1 MGNNFISEIK
11 VCIRQDNSSKLLEL
25 IEKNNI
31 PLNYE
36 IGTPKRTLIIYSI
49 LYHSPNCLQSLINLG
64 NDYNIPDKHDQS
76 SPLFLASKFNYVNL
90 IKILLNQKDIKVAS
104 LNNIG
109 LNALDVSIIRGNY
122 ESSLYLINNTI
133 LKLEKSL
140 ESYKILNK
148 QLEYPLFNIDLF
160 YETLMKKIDLD
171 KIPNFSLP
179 KKRLNQFKN
188 KVPDPNE
195 SWMNFIKRLGRF
207 ELYQPP
213 LIDKNKYGKVN
224 SIYMKIQ
231 SKLIENEYG
240 VHIDLSGNDNN
251 NNDLDVNITS
261 HELLEKNKN
270 NSNLEL
276 NDIDNEKKNTII
288 LNQNLFDKEKEILNV
303 KNDEINNN
311 ENNEINTDEI
321 NNDENDEI

>member
-1 MGNNFISEIK
+1 MGNNFTSEIR

-64 NDYNIPDKHDQS
+64 NDYNIPDKQDQS
-76 SPLFLASKFNYVNL
+76 SPLFLASKFNYVDL
-90 IKILLNQKDIKVAS
+90 IKILLNQKDIKIES

-133 LKLEKSL
+133 LKPEKSL

-160 YETLMKKIDLD
+160 YESLMKKIDLD

-213 LIDKNKYGKVN
+213 LIDKNKVGKMN
-224 SIYMKIQ
+224 SLYMKMQ
-231 SKLIENEYG
+231 SKLIEDEYD
-240 VHIDLSGNDNN
+240 VKIDLSGNNFINN
-251 NNDLDVNITS
+251 NNVEMNLTNNNLLDDNYNKIEIES
-261 HELLEKNKN
+261 CACNEKNDDKKNKIIQHLMSTEKDNLNTKN
-270 NSNLEL
+270 NE
-276 NDIDNEKKNTII
+276 ETMTI
-288 LNQNLFDKEKEILNV
+288 KEGKTN
-303 KNDEINNN
+303 
-311 ENNEINTDEI
+311 
-321 NNDENDEI
+321 

>member
-1 MGNNFISEIK
+1 MGNNFTSEIK

-36 IGTPKRTLIIYSI
+36 IGNPKRTLIIYSI

-64 NDYNIPDKHDQS
+64 NDYNIPDKQDQS

-90 IKILLNQKDIKVAS
+90 IKILLNQKDIKIAS

-133 LKLEKSL
+133 LKPEKSL

-160 YETLMKKIDLD
+160 YETLMKKIDLE
-171 KIPNFSLP
+171 KIPNFALP
-179 KKRLNQFKN
+179 KKRLIQFKN

-195 SWMNFIKRLGRF
+195 SWTNFIKRLGRF

-213 LIDKNKYGKVN
+213 LIDNNKVGKMN
-224 SIYMKIQ
+224 SLYMKMQ
-231 SKLIENEYG
+231 SKLIEEEYD
-240 VHIDLSGNDNN
+240 VKIDLSGNNFINN
-251 NNDLDVNITS
+251 NNVENNLTNNN
-261 HELLEKNKN
+261 LLEDNYNKIDFESCAFNEKNDDDKKNKIIQHLI
-270 NSNLEL
+270 STEKDNL
-276 NDIDNEKKNTII
+276 NT
-288 LNQNLFDKEKEILNV
+288 K
-303 KNDEINNN
+303 NN
-311 ENNEINTDEI
+311 EESMKIKEEKIN
-321 NNDENDEI
+321 

>member
-64 NDYNIPDKHDQS
+64 NDYNIPDKQDQS

-90 IKILLNQKDIKVAS
+90 IKILLNQKDINITS
-104 LNNIG
+104 LNNFG
-109 LNALDVSIIRGNY
+109 LNALDVSILRGNY

-133 LKLEKSL
+133 LKPEKSL
-140 ESYKILNK
+140 ENYKKLNQ

-160 YETLMKKIDLD
+160 YENLIKKIDLD
-171 KIPNFSLP
+171 KIPNFALP
-179 KKRLNQFKN
+179 KKRRKQFEGKI
-188 KVPDPNE
+188 PDPNE
-195 SWMNFIKRLGRF
+195 SWMDFIKRLGRF

-213 LIDKNKYGKVN
+213 LIDKNKVGKMN
-224 SIYMKIQ
+224 SLYMKMQ
-231 SKLIENEYG
+231 SKLIEDEYD
-240 VHIDLSGNDNN
+240 VKIDLSGNNFINN
-251 NNDLDVNITS
+251 NNVEINLTNNNLLDDNYNKIEIES
-261 HELLEKNKN
+261 CAFNEKNDDKKNKIIQHLMSTEKDNLNTKN
-270 NSNLEL
+270 NE
-276 NDIDNEKKNTII
+276 ETMTI
-288 LNQNLFDKEKEILNV
+288 KEGKTN
-303 KNDEINNN
+303 
-311 ENNEINTDEI
+311 
-321 NNDENDEI
+321 

>member
-1 MGNNFISEIK
+1 MGNDSTSNLKI
-11 VCIRQDNSSKLLEL
+11 CIRQDNSLKLLEL
-25 IEKNNI
+25 LEKFKL
-31 PLNYE
+31 PLNCE
-36 IGTPKRTLIIYSI
+36 IGNPKRTLIIYSV
-49 LYHSPNCLQSLINLG
+49 LYHSPNCLNTLINLG
-64 NDYNIPDKHDQS
+64 NDYNIPDKQDQS

-213 LIDKNKYGKVN
+213 LIDKNKVGKMN
-224 SIYMKIQ
+224 SLYMKMQ
-231 SKLIENEYG
+231 SKLIEDEYD
-240 VHIDLSGNDNN
+240 VKIDLSGNNFINN
-251 NNDLDVNITS
+251 NNVEINLTNNNLLDDNYNKIEIES
-261 HELLEKNKN
+261 CAFNEKNDDKKNKIIQHLMSTEKDNLNTKN
-270 NSNLEL
+270 NE
-276 NDIDNEKKNTII
+276 ETMTI
-288 LNQNLFDKEKEILNV
+288 KEGKTN
-303 KNDEINNN
+303 
-311 ENNEINTDEI
+311 
-321 NNDENDEI
+321 